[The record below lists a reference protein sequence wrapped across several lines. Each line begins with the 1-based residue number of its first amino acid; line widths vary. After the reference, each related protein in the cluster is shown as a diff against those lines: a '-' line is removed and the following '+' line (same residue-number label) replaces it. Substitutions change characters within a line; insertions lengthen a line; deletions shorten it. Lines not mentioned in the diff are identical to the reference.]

1 MQVTVIFGGT
11 GSVGASVCRTL
22 ADMGHTVAIHYHSNA
37 AKARKLVDEITRAGG
52 TAMAVQADLRDL
64 SQARALVSQ
73 VTDRFGAVHA
83 AVNFVH
89 KDDYVPTE
97 VADMEWSDWTCH
109 LDAVQAYFH
118 ICKAV
123 LPVMRKQ
130 RHGRI
135 VCGLRSRRGGR

>member
-64 SQARALVSQ
+64 SQARALVS
-73 VTDRFGAVHA
+73 
-83 AVNFVH
+83 
-89 KDDYVPTE
+89 
-97 VADMEWSDWTCH
+97 
-109 LDAVQAYFH
+109 
-118 ICKAV
+118 
-123 LPVMRKQ
+123 
-130 RHGRI
+130 
-135 VCGLRSRRGGR
+135 